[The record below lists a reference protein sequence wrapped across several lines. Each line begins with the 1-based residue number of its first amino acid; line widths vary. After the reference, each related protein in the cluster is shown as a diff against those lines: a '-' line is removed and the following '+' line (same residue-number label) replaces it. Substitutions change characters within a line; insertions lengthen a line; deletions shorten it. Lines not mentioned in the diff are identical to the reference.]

1 MIAYLQDVLVFARL
15 IRDESNNIDDAPSVR
30 PPVDNRRSP
39 RPDCPVLR
47 LPGVS
52 HFDSEVMRPGLRDT
66 DRCKLRPCERAA
78 ILQPFPRDPVHCSQ
92 QTA

>member
-1 MIAYLQDVLVFARL
+1 MIAYSQDVLVFARL

-39 RPDCPVLR
+39 RPVCPVLR

-66 DRCKLRPCERAA
+66 LKKVIICNDRRFLVKW
-78 ILQPFPRDPVHCSQ
+78 IN
-92 QTA
+92 